1 MPTRKSIPESCV
13 LCKRYLKLTFH
24 HLVPKLMHKRRWVK
38 EQFTPQQLHDGI
50 WVCKSCHTAI
60 HRFIDHGTLAKS
72 FHTVEQLQGHSD
84 LAKFVRWNS
93 TQRGIKKVHR
103 KRD

>member
-1 MPTRKSIPESCV
+1 
-13 LCKRYLKLTFH
+13 
-24 HLVPKLMHKRRWVK
+24 
-38 EQFTPQQLHDGI
+38 
-50 WVCKSCHTAI
+50 
-60 HRFIDHGTLAKS
+60 LAKS
-72 FHTVEQLQGHSD
+72 FHTVEQLQNHSD